1 MLESVFFITLGIS
14 CVLLIM
20 LIYHFKQRLNKL
32 EQNGNT
38 MFEIINN
45 LAQEITT
52 VNNNF
57 RARSIE
63 RASIENLSQTSMQP
77 NITHSKINV
86 SLSDDEDNN
95 LTLEETY
102 IDNEGNTNESCS
114 DDESGSDNDAD
125 EESGSDNDDEE
136 SGSDN
141 DDEESGSDNDDE
153 ESGSDNDDEE
163 SGSGNDDEESGSDN
177 GDEESDSDN
186 DNILE
191 EEADVK
197 VVNINL
203 NDNLDSIETPNNEIE
218 TDDGNLEQVE
228 LNTDEI
234 ENILVSKLDETND
247 LEENDNSTPTP
258 VNTGAV
264 YKKMNVY
271 SLKALVIEKGLSS
284 DPSGLKKKELINLLK
299 SNE

>member
-45 LAQEITT
+45 LVQEITT

-57 RARSIE
+57 RALSNVPQ
-63 RASIENLSQTSMQP
+63 NLMQP

-95 LTLEETY
+95 LILEETY
-102 IDNEGNTNESCS
+102 IDNEVNSNESCS
-114 DDESGSDNDAD
+114 DADNETDSDNDDDDESGSDNDD
-125 EESGSDNDDEE
+125 DDESGSDNDDEE
-136 SGSDN
+136 SDA
-141 DDEESGSDNDDE
+141 DT
-153 ESGSDNDDEE
+153 
-163 SGSGNDDEESGSDN
+163 
-177 GDEESDSDN
+177 ESDSDDENKSGTDN
-186 DNILE
+186 DTSDIGNLL

-197 VVNINL
+197 VVNIDL
-203 NDNLDSIETPNNEIE
+203 NNKLDSIDTPNNEVD

-234 ENILVSKLDETND
+234 ENILVNKLDETND
-247 LEENDNSTPTP
+247 LDENDNSTPTS

-284 DPSGLKKKELINLLK
+284 DPSGLLKKELISLLK

>member
-57 RARSIE
+57 RAIS
-63 RASIENLSQTSMQP
+63 NVPQTPMQP

-95 LTLEETY
+95 LTLEEAY
-102 IDNEGNTNESCS
+102 IDNEVNTNESCS
-114 DDESGSDNDAD
+114 D

-153 ESGSDNDDEE
+153 ESGSDDDHHE
-163 SGSGNDDEESGSDN
+163 SGSDNDDEESGSDN
-177 GDEESDSDN
+177 DEENSDN
-186 DNILE
+186 DNSDIANILE

-197 VVNINL
+197 VVNVNL
-203 NDNLDSIETPNNEIE
+203 NDNLDSIETPNNEVE

-247 LEENDNSTPTP
+247 LEENDNSTPAS

-284 DPSGLKKKELINLLK
+284 DPSALKKKELINLLK
-299 SNE
+299 SND

>member
-52 VNNNF
+52 VNNNI
-57 RARSIE
+57 RAISNV
-63 RASIENLSQTSMQP
+63 SPTPMQP

-102 IDNEGNTNESCS
+102 IDNEVNSNDSCS
-114 DDESGSDNDAD
+114 DEDSD
-125 EESGSDNDDEE
+125 SDNDDEE
-136 SGSDN
+136 SGSDKDTD
-141 DDEESGSDNDDE
+141 DDEESGSDKDTDDDE
-153 ESGSDNDDEE
+153 ESGSDKDTDDD
-163 SGSGNDDEESGSDN
+163 SDADD
-177 GDEESDSDN
+177 ESDSDSDSEEKPGSDN
-186 DNILE
+186 DNSDIANILE

-197 VVNINL
+197 VVNVNL
-203 NDNLDSIETPNNEIE
+203 NDNLDSIETPNNEVE

-247 LEENDNSTPTP
+247 LEENDNSTPTS

-284 DPSGLKKKELINLLK
+284 DPSALKKKELISLLK
-299 SNE
+299 SND

>member
-57 RARSIE
+57 RAIS
-63 RASIENLSQTSMQP
+63 NVPQTPMQP

-95 LTLEETY
+95 LTLEEAY
-102 IDNEGNTNESCS
+102 IDNEVNSNESCS
-114 DDESGSDNDAD
+114 DEESGSDNDDNEETGSDNDDEDESGSDNDAD
-125 EESGSDNDDEE
+125 D
-136 SGSDN
+136 
-141 DDEESGSDNDDE
+141 
-153 ESGSDNDDEE
+153 
-163 SGSGNDDEESGSDN
+163 
-177 GDEESDSDN
+177 ESDSDKDTDDDSDKDADDESDSDTESDSDVEENPDSDN
-186 DNILE
+186 DIANILE

-197 VVNINL
+197 VVNVNL
-203 NDNLDSIETPNNEIE
+203 NDNLDSIETPNNEVE

-247 LEENDNSTPTP
+247 LEENDNSTPTS

-284 DPSGLKKKELINLLK
+284 DPSALKKKELISLLK
-299 SNE
+299 SND

>member
-57 RARSIE
+57 RAIS
-63 RASIENLSQTSMQP
+63 NVPQTPMQP

-95 LTLEETY
+95 LTLEEAY
-102 IDNEGNTNESCS
+102 IDNEVNTNESCS
-114 DDESGSDNDAD
+114 D

-153 ESGSDNDDEE
+153 ESGSDDDHHE
-163 SGSGNDDEESGSDN
+163 SGSDNDDEESGSDN
-177 GDEESDSDN
+177 DEENSDN
-186 DNILE
+186 DNSDIANILE
-191 EEADVK
+191 EEPDVK
-197 VVNINL
+197 VVNVNL
-203 NDNLDSIETPNNEIE
+203 NDNLDSIETPNNEVE

-247 LEENDNSTPTP
+247 LEENDNSTPAS

-284 DPSGLKKKELINLLK
+284 DPSALKKKELINLLK
-299 SNE
+299 SND

>member
-45 LAQEITT
+45 LVQEITT

-57 RARSIE
+57 RALSNVPQ
-63 RASIENLSQTSMQP
+63 NLMQP

-95 LTLEETY
+95 LILEETY
-102 IDNEGNTNESCS
+102 IDNEVNSNESCS
-114 DDESGSDNDAD
+114 DADDESGSDNDDDD
-125 EESGSDNDDEE
+125 ESGSDNDDDDESGSDNDDEE
-136 SGSDN
+136 SDA
-141 DDEESGSDNDDE
+141 DT
-153 ESGSDNDDEE
+153 
-163 SGSGNDDEESGSDN
+163 
-177 GDEESDSDN
+177 ESDSDDENKSGTDN
-186 DNILE
+186 DTSDIGNLL

-197 VVNINL
+197 VVNIDL
-203 NDNLDSIETPNNEIE
+203 NNKLDSIDTPNNEVD

-234 ENILVSKLDETND
+234 ENILVNKLDETND
-247 LEENDNSTPTP
+247 LDENDNSTPTS

-284 DPSGLKKKELINLLK
+284 DPSGLLKKELISLLK

>member
-57 RARSIE
+57 RAIS
-63 RASIENLSQTSMQP
+63 NVPQTPMQP

-95 LTLEETY
+95 LTLEEAY
-102 IDNEGNTNESCS
+102 IDNEVNSNESCS
-114 DDESGSDNDAD
+114 D

-141 DDEESGSDNDDE
+141 DDEESGSDDDHH

-163 SGSGNDDEESGSDN
+163 SGSDNDEEN
-177 GDEESDSDN
+177 SDN
-186 DNILE
+186 DNSDIANILE
-191 EEADVK
+191 EEPDVK
-197 VVNINL
+197 VVNVNL
-203 NDNLDSIETPNNEIE
+203 NDNLDSIETPNNEVE

-247 LEENDNSTPTP
+247 LEENDNSTPAS

-284 DPSGLKKKELINLLK
+284 DPSALKKKELISLLK
-299 SNE
+299 SND

>member
-57 RARSIE
+57 RAIS
-63 RASIENLSQTSMQP
+63 NVPQTPMQP

-95 LTLEETY
+95 LTLEEAY
-102 IDNEGNTNESCS
+102 IDNEVNSNESCS
-114 DDESGSDNDAD
+114 D

-153 ESGSDNDDEE
+153 ESGSDDDHHE
-163 SGSGNDDEESGSDN
+163 SGSDNDDEESGSDN
-177 GDEESDSDN
+177 DEEKSDN
-186 DNILE
+186 DNSDIANILE

-197 VVNINL
+197 VVNVNL
-203 NDNLDSIETPNNEIE
+203 NDNLDSIETPNNEVE

-247 LEENDNSTPTP
+247 LEENDNSTPAS

-284 DPSGLKKKELINLLK
+284 DPSALKKKELINLLK
-299 SNE
+299 SND

>member
-57 RARSIE
+57 RAIS
-63 RASIENLSQTSMQP
+63 NVPQTPMQP

-95 LTLEETY
+95 LTLEEAY
-102 IDNEGNTNESCS
+102 IDNEVNTNESCS
-114 DDESGSDNDAD
+114 D

-163 SGSGNDDEESGSDN
+163 SGSDDDHHESGSDNDDEESGSDN
-177 GDEESDSDN
+177 DEENSDN
-186 DNILE
+186 DNSDIANILE

-197 VVNINL
+197 VVNVNL
-203 NDNLDSIETPNNEIE
+203 NDNLDSIETPNNEVE

-247 LEENDNSTPTP
+247 LEENDNSTPAS

-284 DPSGLKKKELINLLK
+284 DPSALKKKELINLLK
-299 SNE
+299 SND